1 MDSQDYIEVSINIE
15 DFSVERAEIVEAELS
30 ELPYNSFMIQEN
42 TGDEPTL
49 KAYIQKEL
57 YDARYL
63 RLALSG
69 LAFNTTFSATMIPP
83 QNWNME
89 WEREFTPIIV
99 DREVLVKSSLHK
111 DLPRC
116 RFNITIN
123 PNMAFGTGHH
133 YTTYMMISAML
144 KNEDRIK
151 DKTVLDMGCGTGIL
165 SILSAKMKAAK
176 VYSIDIDAV
185 AERSAYDNVFLNKV
199 SRRVETYCG
208 DASLLQN
215 GKYDVILA
223 NIHKNI
229 ILLDLKTYCKSL
241 TDKGLLLTSGFFVS
255 DEEDIIKEAS
265 EQGLKLKG
273 KHQNEEWSCLEFIK
287 Q

>member
-99 DREVLVKSSLHK
+99 DKEVLVKSSLHK
-111 DLPRC
+111 DLPSC

-215 GKYDVILA
+215 GKYDIILA